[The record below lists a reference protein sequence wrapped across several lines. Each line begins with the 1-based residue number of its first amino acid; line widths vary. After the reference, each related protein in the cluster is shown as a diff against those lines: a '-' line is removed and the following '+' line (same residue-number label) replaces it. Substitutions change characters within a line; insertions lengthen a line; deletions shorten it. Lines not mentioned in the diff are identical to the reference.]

1 MRSLVGL
8 YLSIGLVLL
17 VVGFVGTG
25 PCPNKN
31 KDVVSDVVFVLG
43 WPVFLYDDVVQG
55 HTAAPQ
61 WLHRQACEGGV
72 VAYRPTEERSGS
84 SVQEATPGR

>member
-1 MRSLVGL
+1 MRPLVGL
-8 YLSIGLVLL
+8 YLMIGIVLL
-17 VVGFVGTG
+17 VVGFVATG

-31 KDVVSDVVFVLG
+31 TDVVSNVVFVLG

-55 HTAAPQ
+55 KATAPQ

-72 VAYRPTEERSGS
+72 VAYRALPPAD
-84 SVQEATPGR
+84 QPPADQPKPN